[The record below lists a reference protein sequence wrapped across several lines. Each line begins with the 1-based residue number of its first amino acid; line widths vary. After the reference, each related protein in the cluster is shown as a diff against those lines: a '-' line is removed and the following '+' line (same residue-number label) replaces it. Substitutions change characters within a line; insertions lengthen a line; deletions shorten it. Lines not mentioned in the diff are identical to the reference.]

1 VLGLSENVCC
11 IVSCGITKITSF
23 IKKSNML
30 LDTRRKASPM
40 DKQDTPDNPQSTYRY
55 LHFTPEELSHLP
67 PAQLLQACL
76 ESRSLLQIVMGI
88 LLSPDA
94 NPTERIVA
102 CDLIYTQAMRM
113 AKEPSSHHSE
123 DVIAEVKS
131 VSDRLGLRP
140 SAVRAAYEA
149 LAERGAVRIDE
160 RILPKQRHQLSLP
173 LDQGSSADAHRK

>member
-1 VLGLSENVCC
+1 
-11 IVSCGITKITSF
+11 
-23 IKKSNML
+23 
-30 LDTRRKASPM
+30 
-40 DKQDTPDNPQSTYRY
+40 
-55 LHFTPEELSHLP
+55 
-67 PAQLLQACL
+67 
-76 ESRSLLQIVMGI
+76 MGI

-113 AKEPSSHHSE
+113 ANEPSFDVPE
-123 DVIAEVKS
+123 DVVADVKR

-160 RILPKQRHQLSLP
+160 KILPRSRYQPPQP
-173 LDQGSSADAHRK
+173 LG

>member
-1 VLGLSENVCC
+1 MV
-11 IVSCGITKITSF
+11 
-23 IKKSNML
+23 
-30 LDTRRKASPM
+30 
-40 DKQDTPDNPQSTYRY
+40 KQEEPDSIQSSYQY
-55 LHFTPEELSHLP
+55 LHLMPDELAHLP
-67 PAQLLQACL
+67 PDQLLQACL

-113 AKEPSSHHSE
+113 ANEPMSGESE
-123 DVIAEVKS
+123 DVVADVKT
-131 VSDRLGLRP
+131 VSERLGLRP

-173 LDQGSSADAHRK
+173 LDQGTSKNARKK

>member
-1 VLGLSENVCC
+1 
-11 IVSCGITKITSF
+11 
-23 IKKSNML
+23 M
-30 LDTRRKASPM
+30 A
-40 DKQDTPDNPQSTYRY
+40 KQDEPDTIQSSYHY
-55 LHFTPEELSHLP
+55 LHLMPDELAHIP

-76 ESRSLLQIVMGI
+76 ESRSLLQIIMGI

-113 AKEPSSHHSE
+113 ANEPSSDQSE
-123 DVIAEVKS
+123 DLVADVKA
-131 VSDRLGLRP
+131 VSERLGLRP

-160 RILPKQRHQLSLP
+160 RVLPKPRHQLSLP
-173 LDQGSSADAHRK
+173 LDQGTSKDARKK